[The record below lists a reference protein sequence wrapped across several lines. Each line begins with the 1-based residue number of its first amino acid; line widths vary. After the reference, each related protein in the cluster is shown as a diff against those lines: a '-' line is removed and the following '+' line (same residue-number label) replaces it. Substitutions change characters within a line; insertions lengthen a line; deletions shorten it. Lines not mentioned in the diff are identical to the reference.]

1 MPGMICYSVSNINWS
16 LIVAENLQTLLI
28 DQNLYVE
35 AEDLEKLG
43 VLDDGVQLP
52 NGGYYASLMVY
63 HQLHCLVRSSLY
75 ISMYRANKETRN
87 VFITIFMKIS
97 TFQTSQTRKESSI
110 ESTIVGYYAFTKI
123 PC

>member
-1 MPGMICYSVSNINWS
+1 MICYSVSNINWS

-63 HQLHCLVRSSLY
+63 HQLHCLVRS
-75 ISMYRANKETRN
+75 I
-87 VFITIFMKIS
+87 VFIYFYVQS
-97 TFQTSQTRKESSI
+97 
-110 ESTIVGYYAFTKI
+110 
-123 PC
+123 